1 MLNYKLISK
10 VFGSLLYLEAILMCS
25 CLAVSIYY
33 QGTDMASFILT
44 ILVTALAGFAFR
56 HLGRDADNNMSRRDA
71 YFVVTMAWILFSLF
85 GMIPFIVPNFS
96 FTDIAHSSMLSF
108 SFTDAFFETMSGFT
122 TTGATIIDDV
132 EALPR
137 GLLFWRSLTQW
148 IGGLG
153 IVFFTIAVLP
163 SMVGGNVKVF
173 SAEAT
178 GPIRSKLHPRLST
191 GAKWIWAVYLFLTIA
206 CIFSY
211 MACGMGWFDAVNY
224 AMTST
229 ATGGFATTNG
239 SIATFH
245 SHAEE
250 YVCTLFC
257 FLAGVNFTLLYAA
270 VAKLRVKM
278 LLRNSEFRFFVS
290 IIAIATLFIMAELI
304 LRNGY
309 DFEHAFRSS
318 LFQTVSFM
326 TSTGL
331 FNEDAGRWPHVTWI
345 VLACLMALGA
355 CSGSTSGG
363 IKSIRG
369 LMLLK
374 IVRNEFRQILHP
386 NAVLP
391 LKIEGVNVPQS
402 KRVTL
407 LAFVTLYILLT
418 IVCAFVLTVAGV
430 DHTNAITITL
440 SCLGNVG
447 PTLGLEIGPT
457 MSWSILPDFA
467 KWMCAFLMLVGRL
480 ELFTVLVIFTPAF
493 WKEN

>member
-1 MLNYKLISK
+1 MLNTKLIFK
-10 VFGSLLYLEAILMCS
+10 VFGSLLYLEAILMAL
-25 CLAVSIYY
+25 CLVVSLYY
-33 QGTDMASFILT
+33 RDTDIASFLLT
-44 ILVTALAGFAFR
+44 IIIALLTGLLFR
-56 HLGRDADNNMSRRDA
+56 HLGKDADNNMSRRDA
-71 YFVVTMAWILFSLF
+71 YFVVTAAWVMFSLF
-85 GMIPFIVPNFS
+85 GMIPFMIPNFS
-96 FTDIAHSSMLSF
+96 FSDIIGSATQSF

-132 EALPR
+132 EALPK

-191 GAKWIWAVYLFLTIA
+191 GAKWIWMVYVVLTIA

-211 MACGMGWFDAVNY
+211 MACGMNWFDAVNY

-229 ATGGFATTNG
+229 ATGGFATNNG
-239 SIATFH
+239 SIAAFH
-245 SHAEE
+245 SPAEE
-250 YVCTLFC
+250 YVCTFFC
-257 FLAGVNFTLLYAA
+257 FLAGVNFLMLYAT
-270 VAKLRVKM
+270 VVKLRVKA
-278 LLRNSEFRFFVS
+278 LFKNSEFRFYILLIVIS
-290 IIAIATLFIMAELI
+290 TLFIMAELI
-304 LRNGY
+304 MRNNY

-318 LFQTVSFM
+318 LFQVVSFV

-331 FNEDAGRWPHVTWI
+331 FSDDAGKWPHVTWI
-345 VLACLMALGA
+345 VLAGLMVIGG

-363 IKSIRG
+363 IKSIRA

-374 IVRNEFRQILHP
+374 NMRNEFRQILHP

-391 LKIEGVNVPQS
+391 MKIDGVNVPHS

-407 LAFVTLYILLT
+407 LSFLTLYICLAALCT
-418 IVCAFVLTVAGV
+418 FVMTVAGI
-430 DHTNAITITL
+430 DHTNAVTITL

-457 MSWSILPDFA
+457 MSWSMLPDFA
-467 KWMCAFLMLVGRL
+467 KWMCAFLMIIGRL
-480 ELFTVLVIFTPAF
+480 ELFTVLVLFTPAF

>member
-1 MLNYKLISK
+1 MLNTKLIFK
-10 VFGSLLYLEAILMCS
+10 VFGSLLYLEAILLMV
-25 CLAVSIYY
+25 CLGVSVYY
-33 QGTDMASFILT
+33 QDTDIASFLLT
-44 ILVTALAGFAFR
+44 IIIAALTGLFFR
-56 HLGRDADNNMSRRDA
+56 HLGKDADNNMSRRDA
-71 YFVVTMAWILFSLF
+71 YFVVTAAWVMFSLF
-85 GMIPFIVPNFS
+85 GMIPFIIPNFS
-96 FTDIAHSSMLSF
+96 FRDIIGSATQSF

-122 TTGATIIDDV
+122 TTGATVIDDV
-132 EALPR
+132 EALPK

-191 GAKWIWAVYLFLTIA
+191 GAKWIWVVYLFLTVA
-206 CIFSY
+206 CTFSY
-211 MACGMGWFDAVNY
+211 MACGMDWFNAVNY

-229 ATGGFATTNG
+229 ATGGFATNNG
-239 SIATFH
+239 SIAAFH
-245 SHAEE
+245 SPAEE

-257 FLAGVNFTLLYAA
+257 FLAGVNFLLLYAA
-270 VAKLRVKM
+270 VARLKVKA
-278 LLRNSEFRFFVS
+278 LLRNTEFQYY
-290 IIAIATLFIMAELI
+290 ILMICAATLFIMVELI
-304 LRNGY
+304 IRSGY

-318 LFQTVSFM
+318 LFQVVSFL

-331 FNEDAGRWPHVTWI
+331 FSEDAGQWPHVTWI
-345 VLACLMALGA
+345 VLAALMIIGG

-363 IKSIRG
+363 IKTIRAV
-369 LMLLK
+369 MLIK
-374 IVRNEFRQILHP
+374 NMRNEFRQILHP

-391 LKIEGVNVPQS
+391 MKFDGVNVPHS

-407 LAFVTLYILLT
+407 LSFLTLYICLAG
-418 IVCAFVLTVAGV
+418 VCMFILTVAGM
-430 DHTNAITITL
+430 DHTNAVTITL

-457 MSWSILPDFA
+457 MSWSMLPDFA

-480 ELFTVLVIFTPAF
+480 ELFTVLVILTPAF
-493 WKEN
+493 WKEH